1 MVSNEADPIRVA
13 SLDVVGFTIG
23 LPRCQDGI
31 LGCGR
36 NLPNCSFS
44 RYAKRASI
52 VPPGP
57 SPLVGRDRLLRSF
70 LRTQRNA
77 KLPRALQTCSAEF
90 ATLLRRAVC
99 FCGVIMDPMPKCCNF
114 FMLANRE

>member
-44 RYAKRASI
+44 RYAKAGLI

-57 SPLVGRDRLLRSF
+57 SPLVGRDRLLRSV
-70 LRTQRNA
+70 LRTQR
-77 KLPRALQTCSAEF
+77 KITKSAPD
-90 ATLLRRAVC
+90 LLGENSQHR
-99 FCGVIMDPMPKCCNF
+99 CGELSVF
-114 FMLANRE
+114 LWGHH